1 MNTITKRDLMR
12 HGYTEYEAR
21 AILRAVKRLL
31 VESGHTYYANKKVAR
46 VPKERVEDY
55 LQIQL
60 SND

>member
-31 VESGHTYYANKKVAR
+31 VESGHSYANKKGRTCAKR
-46 VPKERVEDY
+46 E
-55 LQIQL
+55 
-60 SND
+60 S